1 MEEYEFFKQILITF
15 LLMCSIIIIG
25 LNIFFSFIVF
35 SQSEEDT
42 NDIIQNMKN
51 DFKNKKLIDVVIF
64 AIMVTII
71 PLTIKKMYH
80 KIKRMINR
88 S

>member
-15 LLMCSIIIIG
+15 LLMCAIIIIG
-25 LNIFFSFIVF
+25 LNIFFSFIIF

-80 KIKRMINR
+80 KIKKIINR